1 METEVVKWWKNK
13 WAVLLMVVGILT
25 VGIGFLFAYFISW
38 GWILSLAIAIVG
50 GVGMRHLFLKMLGV
64 YDEPQPPT
72 DEDTL
77 L

>member
-1 METEVVKWWKNK
+1 METNIVKWWKNK

-25 VGIGFLFAYFISW
+25 VVIGFLFAYFISW

-50 GVGMRHLFLKMLGV
+50 GIGMRHLFLRMIGV
-64 YDEPQPPT
+64 YDKPQPSPD
-72 DEDTL
+72 DEL